1 MAQNESAGD
10 EETRKPSLQF
20 AIKTAMAQDPVEP
33 RPAPGSKRQA
43 LLMTAGAVALTL
55 GAGVLGAVYQNH
67 QLREVVAASLE
78 RQRAVQELERTV
90 QARTADLSQRE
101 AAAEAQARAQTV
113 EDRKAAEEFERTM
126 RARQAELARRQS
138 EAEAREQAM
147 TALVRGQQLE
157 LSRREAAVETRERAV
172 AAAELRSAE
181 QVAQSEKQAEE
192 LRERQKQIE
201 ENIEEALLN
210 KRLLTTI
217 SLSICNQSGVAIQIA
232 RASGDAFSL
241 LERRVIEQWIP
252 IENGACEVARVGPG
266 KAYVYARS
274 VPGGARVWNDVGD
287 RNLQCL
293 SQSAMVADWR
303 HGNVTCSPH
312 EIRAAFMEIDL
323 KQEETTFTFR

>member
-10 EETRKPSLQF
+10 AETRKPSLQS
-20 AIKTAMAQDPVEP
+20 AIKTAMAQDPDKP
-33 RPAPGSKRQA
+33 RPAPGSKGQA

-55 GAGVLGAVYQNH
+55 GAGVLGAVYQNY
-67 QLREVVAASLE
+67 QLREVEAASLGRE
-78 RQRAVQELERTV
+78 RAAQELERTV
-90 QARTADLSQRE
+90 QARTGDLSQRE
-101 AAAEAQARAQTV
+101 AAADAQARAQTL
-113 EDRKAAEEFERTM
+113 ENRKAAEEFEQTM

-138 EAEAREQAM
+138 EAEVREQAM

-157 LSRREAAVETRERAV
+157 LARREAAVEIREQAV
-172 AAAELRSAE
+172 ATAERRTTEQAAQLEKQAAEL
-181 QVAQSEKQAEE
+181 QA
-192 LRERQKQIE
+192 RRKQIE
-201 ENIEEALLN
+201 ENIEEAFHD
-210 KRLLTTI
+210 KRHLTTI

-232 RASGDAFSL
+232 RASVDVFSL
-241 LERRVIEQWIP
+241 FERRVIEQWIP
-252 IENGACEVARVGPG
+252 IENGACKAARVGPG

-274 VPGGARVWNDVGD
+274 VPDGAKVWNDVGD

-323 KQEETTFTFR
+323 KEEETTFTLR